1 MPLTEKGRKI
11 MASMRETYP
20 SEKEAKQV
28 FYASENAGKITG
40 VHKKGM
46 RSMHARAK
54 KSGR

>member
-1 MPLTEKGRKI
+1 